1 MITIKVNMR
10 ITKEPVKRAPVVLE
24 LDASGEQTGPVATDR
39 TGRARFDLPPVSA
52 KVLVSGIERF
62 HGFLEGETTIELSSI
77 TEAAH
82 ASQGAPGGSK
92 GGSTLY
98 PGMQTR
104 AVQVG
109 DRAVITDSEGYLVS
123 PEDWSEAFARA
134 QAAAE
139 GLELTDAHW
148 QVIWYLRSY
157 YGEHGAQASVRDM
170 VKHFRPRWGRE
181 KATSRHLHEL
191 FPRGGPQ
198 KQGNRLAGLLRTK
211 GEH

>member
-1 MITIKVNMR
+1 MITIHVTMR
-10 ITKEPVKRAPVVLE
+10 ITKEPVKRAPVTLE
-24 LDASGEQTGPVATDR
+24 LDASGERTHAVPTDR

-52 KVLVSGIERF
+52 KVLVNGIERY
-62 HGFLEGETTIELSSI
+62 HGYLEGETVIELSSI
-77 TEAAH
+77 MEAAH
-82 ASQGAPGGSK
+82 ASAGAPGGSK

-104 AVQVG
+104 SVTVNG
-109 DRAVITDSEGYLVS
+109 REVETDSEGYLVS
-123 PEDWSEAFARA
+123 PDDWSEGFVRA

-139 GLELTDAHW
+139 GLALTDAHW
-148 QVIWYLRSY
+148 QVIWYLRRHY
-157 YGEHGAQASVRDM
+157 AEHGKQASVRDM
-170 VKHFRPRWGRE
+170 VKHFRPRWSRE
-181 KATSRHLHEL
+181 TATSRHLHEL